1 MAGITDILTKATPVA
16 AGVGALANV
25 AQGIF
30 GIVQGAKM
38 LKEAKK
44 INPVYKAYEISPYAK
59 AGLGLAQI
67 SMGAKN
73 PALAAAERQMMAGQ
87 ANALAAGQRAGLGPA
102 EQAAM
107 ALASQG
113 QMESGIERLGQQNLA
128 FYQQNKADLF
138 RAQEAMTGEE
148 RMKYQDM
155 LAKFQMDQAQK
166 NMLRSAGQQNI
177 VGGLGRVAAAGY
189 GTAGM
194 GTPGAGKAGGVYTG
208 GQLNQGIGL
217 SDFMNTATGTGTRY
231 GQRVSPWG

>member
-1 MAGITDILTKATPVA
+1 
-16 AGVGALANV
+16 
-25 AQGIF
+25 
-30 GIVQGAKM
+30 M

-44 INPVYKAYEISPYAK
+44 INPVYKAYETSPYAK

-73 PALAAAERQMMAGQ
+73 PALAAAERQMMASQ

-138 RAQEAMTGEE
+138 RAQESMTGEE

-155 LAKFQMDQAQK
+155 LTKFQMDQQQK

-189 GTAGM
+189 GTSGM
-194 GTPGAGKAGGVYTG
+194 STPGSGQSAGVGNLMMGNVIPAGVGSMGRT
-208 GQLNQGIGL
+208 QAGITP
-217 SDFMNTATGTGTRY
+217 SAFTPF
-231 GQRVSPWG
+231 RVSATPTQVRPR

>member
-1 MAGITDILTKATPVA
+1 MAGITDILGKANPIA
-16 AGVGALANV
+16 AGIGAVGGI

-30 GIVQGAKM
+30 GLIQGAKM

-44 INPVYKAYEISPYAK
+44 INPVYKAYETSPYAK

-155 LAKFQMDQAQK
+155 ITKFQMDREQK

-177 VGGLGRVAAAGY
+177 IGGLGRIASTGY
-189 GTAGM
+189 GLAGM
-194 GTPGAGKAGGVYTG
+194 STPGGGNRGVYTG
-208 GQLNQGIGL
+208 GQLNQGVGF
-217 SDFMNTATGTGTRY
+217 SDFMNTSTGTGTRY
-231 GQRVSPWG
+231 GQRISPWD

>member
-1 MAGITDILTKATPVA
+1 MAGITDILGKANPVA
-16 AGVGALANV
+16 AGVGAAAGI

-44 INPVYKAYEISPYAK
+44 INPVYKAYETSPYAK

-113 QMESGIERLGQQNLA
+113 QVESGAERLAQQNLA

-155 LAKFQMDQAQK
+155 LTKFQMDQAQK

-177 VGGLGRVAAAGY
+177 ASGIGRIGSTGY
-189 GTAGM
+189 GLAGM
-194 GTPGAGKAGGVYTG
+194 STPGSTPQAGGG
-208 GQLNQGIGL
+208 FSQGI
-217 SDFMNTATGTGTRY
+217 DFNAFMNSVRRG
-231 GQRVSPWG
+231 

>member
-1 MAGITDILTKATPVA
+1 MANLTDILKKASPIT
-16 AGVGALANV
+16 AGIGAVGGI

-30 GIVQGAKM
+30 SLIQGAKM

-44 INPVYKAYEISPYAK
+44 INPVYKAYETSPYAK

-155 LAKFQMDQAQK
+155 ITKFQMDREQK

-177 VGGLGRVAAAGY
+177 IGGLGRIASTGY
-189 GTAGM
+189 GLAGM
-194 GTPGAGKAGGVYTG
+194 STPGGGNRGVYTG
-208 GQLNQGIGL
+208 GQLNQGVGF
-217 SDFMNTATGTGTRY
+217 SDFMNTSTGTGTRY
-231 GQRVSPWG
+231 GQRISPWD